1 MKETA
6 LERQTRLDR
15 EARERVVR
23 EDQEREARTAQL
35 AAKWKEERQAQ
46 CGTPSG
52 YQRHRRNEEKPCQ
65 ACKDANRD
73 YNRQKDAQRKER
85 ANQRKREKRQA
96 AGATPRVLKPCGTT
110 AAARRHH
117 RKGEELCGPC
127 REAYRENM
135 KELNARRNKLRAE
148 GKTLQ
153 QVSAQKRAAMKK
165 REREERLSDKTLMA
179 CCGAPI
185 AGDEGTAKYAKRHW
199 VEKTD
204 LCDPARQ
211 CRNLSDR
218 LRWIQKYGEPRELE
232 PCGTEGAFKR
242 HQRAGE
248 EPCQPC
254 RDAHNAWKRE
264 YEREYRRQKR
274 EQAEPETMAC
284 CGAPSDGSEPTGK
297 YAGRHQRAFTPSC
310 WAALE
315 CRNQKD
321 RLKNGR
327 KPREEPQPCGTPAAF
342 QRHQRAG
349 EECAQCRAAHNLA
362 EKHRKRKKRAE
373 PAPPEVER
381 MPCCG
386 APVDGSERTQKYTS
400 RHRHRGTPRCQAARL
415 CRNAVD
421 RKKYKPRKSTDDVNE
436 RRRRRRSA

>member
-1 MKETA
+1 MRHPLRISTGTA
-6 LERQTRLDR
+6 G
-15 EARERVVR
+15 RVR
-23 EDQEREARTAQL
+23 
-35 AAKWKEERQAQ
+35 
-46 CGTPSG
+46 
-52 YQRHRRNEEKPCQ
+52 KPCQ
-65 ACKDANRD
+65 ACRDANRD
-73 YNRQKDAQRKER
+73 YNRQNDKRRDGSGQT
-85 ANQRKREKRQA
+85 QRKREKRQA

-135 KELNARRNKLRAE
+135 RELNARRNKLRAE
-148 GKTLQ
+148 GKTLA
-153 QVSAQKRAAMKK
+153 QVSAQKRAADKK
-165 REREERLSDKTLMA
+165 RAAEERLSDKTLMA

-232 PCGTEGAFKR
+232 PCGTTGAFKR
-242 HQRAGE
+242 HLRAGE

-254 RDAHNAWKRE
+254 RDAHNARKRE
-264 YEREYRRQKR
+264 YEREYRRQGR
-274 EQAEPETMAC
+274 EQAA
-284 CGAPSDGSEPTGK
+284 
-297 YAGRHQRAFTPSC
+297 
-310 WAALE
+310 
-315 CRNQKD
+315 
-321 RLKNGR
+321 
-327 KPREEPQPCGTPAAF
+327 
-342 QRHQRAG
+342 
-349 EECAQCRAAHNLA
+349 
-362 EKHRKRKKRAE
+362 RAE
-373 PAPPEVER
+373 PDNLCATEQPVPEPPPPLPEPER

-400 RHRHRGTPRCQAARL
+400 RHRHRGTPRCQAARE

-436 RRRRRRSA
+436 RMRRRRSA

>member
-6 LERQTRLDR
+6 LERQ
-15 EARERVVR
+15 EARHKAALERI
-23 EDQEREARTAQL
+23 EAEKKESEARTAQM

-52 YQRHRRNEEKPCQ
+52 YQRHRRNEEAPCQ

-73 YNRQKDAQRKER
+73 YNRQKERERRKK

-153 QVSAQKRAAMKK
+153 QVSAQKRAAQKK

-218 LRWIQKYGEPRELE
+218 LRWIREHGEPRELE

-254 RDAHNAWKRE
+254 RDAHNARKRE
-264 YEREYRRQKR
+264 YEREYRRKNR
-274 EQAEPETMAC
+274 EQSAQVEPDNLCATEQKVPPPPPPPEAEP
-284 CGAPSDGSEPTGK
+284 
-297 YAGRHQRAFTPSC
+297 
-310 WAALE
+310 
-315 CRNQKD
+315 
-321 RLKNGR
+321 
-327 KPREEPQPCGTPAAF
+327 
-342 QRHQRAG
+342 
-349 EECAQCRAAHNLA
+349 
-362 EKHRKRKKRAE
+362 
-373 PAPPEVER
+373 ER